1 MNKKAV
7 LIFIS
12 IITVV
17 VSIVLLILGKNVF
30 SVLFLGGFV
39 IFILYAVWNAPPKH
53 KSFDYLD
60 QQRAMRAFDRT
71 DLLDFELGSGSKKK
85 KKKRV

>member
-7 LIFIS
+7 LISIS

-17 VSIVLLILGKNVF
+17 LSILFLILDKNVF
-30 SVLFLGGFV
+30 PVIFLGGFV
-39 IFILYAVWNAPPKH
+39 IFILYAVLNAPIKH
-53 KSFDYLD
+53 KRFGYID

-71 DLLDFELGSGSKKK
+71 DLLNFELGSGSKKK
-85 KKKRV
+85 RV